1 MVLGNRE
8 GKYIHV
14 NQAMS
19 DIIGYSRQE
28 LSSMSINDITYPGDP
43 DQGSEFVSKLW
54 SAEFDAGQINQ
65 VINNLILNAQQAM
78 PEGGTVR
85 ETEPDNFTKG
95 HGRVLVMED
104 EAGARKMLAKML
116 GALGY
121 EIATCRDGEAAQE
134 IYKQALDSGNPFKVV
149 ILDLTIAAGTGGK
162 ETIQRLIEL
171 DPEVKAIVSSGYSND
186 PIMANFREYGF
197 SGIVAKPYSIN
208 ELSFIVNKVMST
220 R

>member
-116 GALGY
+116 GALGC
-121 EIATCRDGEAAQE
+121 EIATCRDGEAA
-134 IYKQALDSGNPFKVV
+134 
-149 ILDLTIAAGTGGK
+149 
-162 ETIQRLIEL
+162 
-171 DPEVKAIVSSGYSND
+171 
-186 PIMANFREYGF
+186 
-197 SGIVAKPYSIN
+197 
-208 ELSFIVNKVMST
+208 
-220 R
+220 